1 MPSDNSKKLP
11 EDVIK
16 QWPEVLKDIDIDVIP
31 VEYLESVRITFTDGK
46 IWEIDTKKNTD
57 DVDIENAME
66 SLMEEYEDVI
76 QSVDFRL
83 DTLRVKKDIK
93 KRTAQFLK
101 KRS

>member
-1 MPSDNSKKLP
+1 MPSDKSKKLP
-11 EDVIK
+11 EDIIK

-57 DVDIENAME
+57 DVDIETAVE

-76 QSVDFRL
+76 DSVDFRL
-83 DTLRVKKDIK
+83 DTIRVKKDIK

>member
-1 MPSDNSKKLP
+1 VPSDRSKKLP
-11 EDVIK
+11 ADVIK

-31 VEYLESVRITFTDGK
+31 LEYLESVRITFTDGK
-46 IWEIDTKKNTD
+46 IWEIDTQRNPEE
-57 DVDIENAME
+57 VDIETAVE

-83 DTLRVKKDIK
+83 DTIRVKKDIK